1 MKDGSIVAG
10 EKAAADAHPNGARPW
25 RWENYVEKFDALT
38 ADTLPRTDRDQFLS
52 AARRVASLTPSD
64 MFILVPALPEGAVEV
79 TGPTGAGIFDHG
91 LPR

>member
-38 ADTLPRTDRDQFLS
+38 ADALPRADRDLFLS
-52 AARRVASLTPSD
+52 AVQRLPQLPPADLFA
-64 MFILVPALPEGAVEV
+64 LVPALPEGAVEV
-79 TGPTGAGIFDHG
+79 TRPTGAGIFDYG
-91 LPR
+91 LER